1 MATLAIVRR
10 DLVRYIRNPVRTAML
25 FAIPLMLAAIFAL
38 AFGGGGGDQI
48 TIRVLLFDEDDSLLS
63 RVLEGAGKSSSG
75 PQQLDVVRVGSEGR
89 AMMERGEASAMV
101 HIPKGFTDDYL
112 AARPTTIEVIKN
124 PSERFLPRVVEEGV
138 GLGAAVLSATS
149 RVFRSELEAISGFVA
164 DDEYPEDAAIA
175 TVSTGFN
182 RKLRELD
189 RFLAPPVMTLE
200 ATAAGDDATGTSRAD
215 VLAYFLPGLS
225 MMGILFLAQSATRD
239 ILRDREQG
247 LIKHLLTAPVS
258 AADYIRAKA
267 LSVVL
272 VTHVG
277 FLVLLL
283 VGIAAGV
290 GWGPAVPVI
299 AMVSASSVMASG
311 VLLLISSLVGSERQG
326 DTLTTIVIMV
336 SAMLGGAFIPLSQ
349 MPGFLDP
356 FCAASPVYWAVDG
369 FTSLSVD
376 GGGLGEVVDNL
387 GVLFLLGL
395 VCLIAGTVLIRRR
408 IERGEL

>member
-10 DLVRYIRNPVRTAML
+10 DLVRYLRNPVRTAML

-38 AFGGGGGDQI
+38 VFGGGGGQI

-63 RVLEGAGKSSSG
+63 RILEGAGESSEG
-75 PQQLDVVRVGSEGR
+75 TQQLDVQRVGSEGR

-138 GLGAAVLSATS
+138 GLGAAVLSAAS

-164 DDEYPEDAAIA
+164 DDSFPEDAAIA
-175 TVSTGFN
+175 AVSTGFN

-200 ATAAGDDATGTSRAD
+200 TAVVGDDSTGPTRAD

-225 MMGILFLAQSATRD
+225 MLGVLFLAQAATRD

-247 LIKHLLTAPVS
+247 LLKHLLTAPVS
-258 AADYIRAKA
+258 PGGYIGAKA
-267 LSVVL
+267 LSVLL

-277 FLVLLL
+277 FLVLIL
-283 VGIAAGV
+283 VGVAAGV
-290 GWGPAVPVI
+290 AWGSALPVA

-311 VLLLISSLVGSERQG
+311 VLLLISSFVGSERQG

-349 MPGFLDP
+349 MPGFLVP

-369 FTSLSVD
+369 FTSLSVG
-376 GGGLGEVVDNL
+376 GGGLAEVVVNL

-395 VCLIAGTVLIRRR
+395 ACLIAGAALLRRR
-408 IERGEL
+408 IEGGEL